1 MLVLIFP
8 ILFRV
13 GGIVLFFF
21 TILFICLGWCLAG
34 VVNIFGAKFFGE
46 KILKKFPNPDLKVVG
61 RPFTTWFPV
70 FRANYEVAQIA
81 EGGEPWKVLW
91 SSIKVKLVTMLSVAI
106 IPFLRM
112 LIKSATKEAR

>member
-21 TILFICLGWCLAG
+21 TILFIFLGWCHAG

-70 FRANYEVAQIA
+70 FRQIMKWHKSWKAANRGRYC
-81 EGGEPWKVLW
+81 GRP
-91 SSIKVKLVTMLSVAI
+91 SRLV
-106 IPFLRM
+106 
-112 LIKSATKEAR
+112 